1 MFSLTVRSESLK
13 SLLKLAGPFMYPPNM
28 ATKWR
33 IFTSFIVMELIGTI
47 KTIKTIKEGI
57 IDIIPHRKT

>member
-13 SLLKLAGPFMYPPNM
+13 SLLKLAGPFTYPQ
-28 ATKWR
+28 WR
-33 IFTSFIVMELIGTI
+33 IFTLFIVMELIGTI
-47 KTIKTIKEGI
+47 ETIKTIKEGI